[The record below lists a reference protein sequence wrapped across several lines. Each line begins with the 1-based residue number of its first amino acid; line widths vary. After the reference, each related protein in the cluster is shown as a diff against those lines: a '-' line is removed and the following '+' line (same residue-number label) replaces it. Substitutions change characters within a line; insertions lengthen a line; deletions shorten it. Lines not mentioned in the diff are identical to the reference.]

1 MAEAAECPADQGCV
15 RACACAHCWWRGP
28 SCRYKQAHGLKPT
41 VPPGGAEWG
50 REMID
55 AWATAL
61 AGKVDVA
68 CGRKTLEQV
77 VGEQQAVEAA
87 GTGAGVGA
95 AWVAAKARL

>member
-1 MAEAAECPADQGCV
+1 
-15 RACACAHCWWRGP
+15 
-28 SCRYKQAHGLKPT
+28 
-41 VPPGGAEWG
+41 
-50 REMID
+50 MID

-87 GTGAGVGA
+87 GTGGVGA